1 MVSDG
6 VTREQD
12 RLEHKLANVRAQ
24 TEIVSNSDIEADQLL
39 RLVVYAKHVLGTEE
53 RVIPKAKAHYSNLCK
68 EATKTLTL
76 CEETMQVIDALRGK
90 VTSKYR
96 KYARV
101 TVNGNRAIAYMHQA
115 KAGRVLIE
123 LAYREDGNPKDATK
137 QGLVN
142 VVQDCQMA
150 YRAFNA
156 FKREATIDEQVKLQ
170 SKLMPQL
177 YALWLNVSLTLAAH
191 AQNKGEQFI
200 EAAKG
205 TTIGELAEENA
216 KRGIHSAYEA
226 ITWYSH
232 VAKLAKRARKI
243 YTDSD
248 LKPVISYMQQ
258 NLKLIKE
265 NIQGWHKEG
274 LLLDRLSLKLTYCAL
289 AMAAK
294 TDNSL

>member
-1 MVSDG
+1 MVSDR
-6 VTREQD
+6 VAREQD
-12 RLEHKLANVRAQ
+12 GLEHKLANVRAQ
-24 TEIVSNSDIEADQLL
+24 TEIVSDKCIEADQLL

-53 RVIPKAKAHYSNLCK
+53 RVIPKAQAHYSNLYK
-68 EATKTLTL
+68 EATKTLKL
-76 CEETMQVIDALRGK
+76 CEETLQTIDGLRGK
-90 VTSKYR
+90 VTSEQR

-101 TVNGNRAIAYMHQA
+101 TVNGNRAMAYMHRA
-115 KAGRVLIE
+115 KAGSVLVE
-123 LAYREDGNPKDATK
+123 LTYRGDGSQEDATK
-137 QGLVN
+137 QELVN
-142 VVQDCQMA
+142 AVQDCQRA

-156 FKREATIDEQVKLQ
+156 FKREAIIDEQVELH
-170 SKLMPQL
+170 SKLMLQL
-177 YALWLNVSLTLAAH
+177 YALWLNASLTLAAH
-191 AQNKGEQFI
+191 AQNRGEQFI

-216 KRGIHSAYEA
+216 KQGIHSAYEA
-226 ITWYSH
+226 VTWYRH
-232 VAKLAKRARKI
+232 AAKLAKRARKI

-265 NIQGWHKEG
+265 KINGWHREG